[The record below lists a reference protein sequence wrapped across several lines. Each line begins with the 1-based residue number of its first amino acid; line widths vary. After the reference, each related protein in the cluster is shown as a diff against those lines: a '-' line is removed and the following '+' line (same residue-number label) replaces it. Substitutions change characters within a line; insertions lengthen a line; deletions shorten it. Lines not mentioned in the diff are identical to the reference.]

1 MSITILKSAEE
12 FEKVI
17 RSDSLA
23 VIHFEAAWAPQC
35 KQINDCLEELSKL
48 NATKNGL
55 YCSLNAEDFASV
67 SKKYAIAAVPTVLVM
82 RGGSLEGRVEGA
94 RPAEVVALVK
104 KLCGDT
110 KAPQTAPSR
119 PVTDEDLK
127 RLTSSHDTMLFMK
140 GDPNNP
146 RCGFSRTTV
155 QLLNELNAE
164 YNTFDILTN
173 EAVRQRLK
181 EYSQWPTYPQLYVK
195 GELVGG
201 LDILKELHAQGEL
214 EKMLTIKKSL
224 DCRLKELT
232 NRAPLMLFMKGNRQ
246 EPRCGF
252 SKTIIQILN
261 ETGLPYDTFD
271 ILSDEEVRQ
280 GLKTFSNWPTYPQV
294 YVKGELMG
302 GLDIIKEMQQD
313 GSLEEALKG

>member
-1 MSITILKSAEE
+1 
-12 FEKVI
+12 
-17 RSDSLA
+17 
-23 VIHFEAAWAPQC
+23 
-35 KQINDCLEELSKL
+35 
-48 NATKNGL
+48 
-55 YCSLNAEDFASV
+55 
-67 SKKYAIAAVPTVLVM
+67 
-82 RGGSLEGRVEGA
+82 
-94 RPAEVVALVK
+94 VALVK